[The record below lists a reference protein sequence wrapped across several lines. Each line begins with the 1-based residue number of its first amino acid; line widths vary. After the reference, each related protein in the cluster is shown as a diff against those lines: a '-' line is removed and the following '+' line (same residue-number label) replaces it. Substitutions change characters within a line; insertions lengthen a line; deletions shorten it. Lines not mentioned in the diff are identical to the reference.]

1 MVRESGA
8 GKRDAERAA
17 DMDYQQQLKDIQK
30 RIDKGDF
37 AHGVAAESKMEPA
50 PLVINPNYQG
60 SGKLSGKTAL
70 ISGADSGIG
79 RAVAV
84 HYAKEGA
91 NVAIL
96 YHEHDQDAN
105 ETAEMCRKE
114 GVDAV
119 IVQFDQ
125 SQKDQCKTAV
135 AEVKKALGKIDI
147 LVCNS
152 AFQRPAKSIM
162 DIDEEQLD
170 QTMKVNVYGYFF
182 LIQAALPEMSEG
194 ANIVCTT
201 SVVSYHGQEMLI
213 DYSATKGAITALI
226 RALSKSLIEKGIRIN
241 GVAPGPVWTP
251 FITNTFPKD
260 AIKELGGG
268 VPMGRISQPSEIAP
282 SFVFLASEDA
292 TSFSGQVMHPNVM
305 DYVGS

>member
-1 MVRESGA
+1 
-8 GKRDAERAA
+8 
-17 DMDYQQQLKDIQK
+17 MDYLQQLKDIQK
-30 RIDKGDF
+30 KIDSGDF
-37 AHGVAAESKMEPA
+37 KHGVAAEGEMEPA
-50 PLVINPNYQG
+50 PIVINPNYVG
-60 SGKLSGKTAL
+60 SGKLSGKTTL

-84 HYAKEGA
+84 HFAKEGA

-105 ETAEMCRKE
+105 ATAEMCRKE
-114 GVDAV
+114 GVDAA
-119 IVQFDQ
+119 IFQFDQ
-125 SQKDQCKTAV
+125 SQKDQCKEAV
-135 AEVKKALGKIDI
+135 AKVKKTFGKIDV
-147 LVCNS
+147 LVPNS

-182 LIQAALPEMSEG
+182 LIQAALPEMSDG

-251 FITNTFPKD
+251 FITYTFPKKD
-260 AIKELGGG
+260 IMALGSG

-282 SFVFLASEDA
+282 AFVFLAGEDS
-292 TSFSGQVMHPNVM
+292 TSLSGQVIHPNVM